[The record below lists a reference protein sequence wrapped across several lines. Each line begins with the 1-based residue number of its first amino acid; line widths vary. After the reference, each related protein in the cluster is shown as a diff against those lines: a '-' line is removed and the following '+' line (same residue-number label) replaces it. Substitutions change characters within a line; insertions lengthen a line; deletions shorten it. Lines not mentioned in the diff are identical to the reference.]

1 MSCRSLDHSTSCK
14 RSGVNFYLKKFLIF
28 SLIMFRVLEKNKIP
42 MPAKYGEN
50 LVGESP
56 TWVSGIEYYTGVKLK

>member
-1 MSCRSLDHSTSCK
+1 
-14 RSGVNFYLKKFLIF
+14 
-28 SLIMFRVLEKNKIP
+28 MFRVLEKNKIP